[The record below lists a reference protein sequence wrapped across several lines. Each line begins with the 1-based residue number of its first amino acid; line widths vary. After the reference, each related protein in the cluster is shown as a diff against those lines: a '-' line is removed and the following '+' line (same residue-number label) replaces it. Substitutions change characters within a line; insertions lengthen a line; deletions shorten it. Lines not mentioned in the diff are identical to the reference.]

1 MKKIIKLWVY
11 ENENG
16 SFLGESDSICI
27 NTNIPEIADT
37 PVEFWGNS
45 KDSVI
50 QQVLDYLKSTG
61 EHGILRVVRGQ

>member
-1 MKKIIKLWVY
+1 MKKIIKLWIY
-11 ENENG
+11 KNDDG

-37 PVEFWGNS
+37 PIEFWGNS

-50 QQVLDYLKSTG
+50 QQVLDYLKGRG
-61 EHGILRVVRGQ
+61 EHGILRVV

>member
-1 MKKIIKLWVY
+1 MQKIVKLWIY
-11 ENENG
+11 ENEDG

-45 KDSVI
+45 RGSVI
-50 QQVLDYLKSTG
+50 EQVLSHLKAKG
-61 EHGILRVVRGQ
+61 EHGILRIV